1 MVARFTHVKPRAIL
15 IRDLAPGRVT
25 VVDKVKGE
33 E

>member
-1 MVARFTHVKPRAIL
+1 MARFIHAKPRAIL
-15 IRDLAPGRVT
+15 IAVLAPGRVT

>member
-1 MVARFTHVKPRAIL
+1 MVARFTQVKPRAIL
-15 IRDLAPGRVT
+15 IRVVAPGRIT